1 MKVPSKAEQ
10 LSTPSV
16 NIISDDDTRV
26 GENESVS
33 DQERLDHYQQ
43 QEDEKEE
50 EEEEEEGEGEVMA
63 EQSKGDILPS
73 TQSVTSNTTQKS
85 EFLTHTQHNRNTV
98 YN

>member
-33 DQERLDHYQQ
+33 DQERPDDYQQ

-50 EEEEEEGEGEVMA
+50 EEEREGEVMA
-63 EQSKGDILPS
+63 EQGKGDILPS

-85 EFLTHTQHNRNTV
+85 EYLTCTQHNRNFE
-98 YN
+98 YCP